1 MSTAMSSQV
10 ISYRLNTDEVLSLR
24 QKALPGESDNQTAQ
38 RLMREA
44 LGLSTEVSTKST
56 LTFDER
62 VESIVEDKLSN
73 FAANQNELFS
83 RLQERLEQL
92 EEQLTGLS
100 LKSDRLPSSPTV
112 DKLVDTVDDL
122 LTQADLAKRLQVDSA
137 TLTKNRS
144 KPNFPDWSEDK
155 DPENV
160 RWSYLAELKRY
171 TPVLSTVVSTETTS
185 SEIDLSTWEARVDRA
200 VAEL

>member
-1 MSTAMSSQV
+1 LSTAMSSQV

-56 LTFDER
+56 VTFDER

-83 RLQERLEQL
+83 RLQERLQHL
-92 EEQLTGLS
+92 EEQLAGLS
-100 LKSDRLPSSPTV
+100 LKSDRLPPSPT
-112 DKLVDTVDDL
+112 VDTVDDL
-122 LTQADLAKRLQVDSA
+122 LTQANLAKRLQVDSA

-171 TPVLSTVVSTETTS
+171 TPVLSTVVSTESTS
-185 SEIDLSTWEARVDRA
+185 SEVDLSTWEARVDRV

>member
-1 MSTAMSSQV
+1 MSSQV

-62 VESIVEDKLSN
+62 VEGIVEDKLSN

-83 RLQERLEQL
+83 RLQERLQHL
-92 EEQLTGLS
+92 EEQLAELP
-100 LKSDRLPSSPTV
+100 LKSDRLPPSLTV
-112 DKLVDTVDDL
+112 DGVDDL

-171 TPVLSTVVSTETTS
+171 TPVLSTVVSTESTS
-185 SEIDLSTWEARVDRA
+185 SEVDLSTWEARVDRV

>member
-1 MSTAMSSQV
+1 MSSQV

-83 RLQERLEQL
+83 RLQERLQHL
-92 EEQLTGLS
+92 EEQLAGLS
-100 LKSDRLPSSPTV
+100 LKSDRLPSSPIV

-171 TPVLSTVVSTETTS
+171 TPVLSTVLSTESTS
-185 SEIDLSTWEARVDRA
+185 SEIDLSTWEARVDRV

>member
-1 MSTAMSSQV
+1 MSSQV

-83 RLQERLEQL
+83 RLQERLQHL
-92 EEQLTGLS
+92 EEQLAELP
-100 LKSDRLPSSPTV
+100 LKSDRLPPSLTV
-112 DKLVDTVDDL
+112 DGVDDL

-171 TPVLSTVVSTETTS
+171 TPVLSTVVSTESTS
-185 SEIDLSTWEARVDRA
+185 SEVDLSTWEARVDRV

>member
-1 MSTAMSSQV
+1 MSSQV

-62 VESIVEDKLSN
+62 VEGIVEDKLSN

-83 RLQERLEQL
+83 RLQERLQHL
-92 EEQLTGLS
+92 EEQLAGLS
-100 LKSDRLPSSPTV
+100 LKSDRLPSSPP
-112 DKLVDTVDDL
+112 VDTVDDL
-122 LTQADLAKRLQVDSA
+122 LTQANLAKRLQVDSA

-160 RWSYLAELKRY
+160 RWNYLPELKRY
-171 TPVLSTVVSTETTS
+171 TPALSTVLSTESTS
-185 SEIDLSTWEARVDRA
+185 SEVDLSTWEARVDRV